1 MIALLLALAVQ
12 TPHFTLAVDSA
23 RREVRMTL
31 GPYDLPS
38 EPDMPMMDMQ
48 SMEDHSPRFVWPADV
63 SLRAYRIR
71 VTDARGQVLP
81 SSLLHHFALVD
92 FDRRDLVYPV
102 VDRVFGGGA
111 ETGDVSLPAGIAV
124 HVRGGD
130 DVGFYFM
137 WHNESGIALKDV
149 TLTVSLIWTPGNQRP
164 APVLVVPFWV
174 DVSFHAGD
182 DNTFSAPPG
191 GVVKTCVFSFPV
203 SGHLLAAS
211 AHLHAWGAS
220 LRLEDS
226 VSGRVIADIGVDR
239 APNGEVRRMSRQL
252 FGIWGMGPHLDA
264 GRRYR
269 IVAVY
274 DNPTDTTLS
283 GLMGLL
289 GGLFAPDHPEQWPA
303 LDRSDSTFQRDL
315 RGFLTADQRRT
326 TPVAMKE
333 VQ

>member
-1 MIALLLALAVQ
+1 MIALLLTLAVQ
-12 TPHFTLAVDSA
+12 APHFALAVDST
-23 RREVRMTL
+23 RREVTMTL

-48 SMEDHSPRFVWPADV
+48 SMEGHSPRFVWPADM
-63 SLRAYRIR
+63 SLRAYHIR
-71 VTDARGQVLP
+71 VTDARGTVLP

-102 VDRVFGGGA
+102 VERVFGGGK
-111 ETGDVSLPAGIAV
+111 ETGDISLPAGIAV
-124 HVRGGD
+124 RVRGGD

-137 WHNESGIALKDV
+137 WHNESGVELKDV
-149 TLTVSLIWTPGNQRP
+149 TLTVSLTWAPANLRP

-174 DVSFHAGD
+174 DVSFDAGG
-182 DNTFSAPPG
+182 DNTFAAPPG
-191 GVVKTCVFSFPV
+191 GVVKSCVFSFPV

-220 LRLEDS
+220 VRLEDS
-226 VSGRVIADIGVDR
+226 ASGRVIADIGVDR
-239 APNGEVRRMSRQL
+239 APNGEVRKISRDL
-252 FGIWGMGPHLDA
+252 FGIWGMGPHLEA

-274 DNPTDTTLS
+274 DNPTGTTLS

-289 GGLFAPDHPEQWPA
+289 GGLFTPDHPGQWPA
-303 LDRSDSTFQRDL
+303 LDRSDSIYQADL
-315 RGFLTADQRRT
+315 QGFLMADRSRP
-326 TPVAMKE
+326 TPIAMME
-333 VQ
+333 VR

>member
-1 MIALLLALAVQ
+1 MIVLLLALAVQ
-12 TPHFTLAVDSA
+12 TPHFALAVDST
-23 RREVRMTL
+23 RRQVTMTL

-48 SMEDHSPRFVWPADV
+48 SMEDHSPRFVWPADM

-71 VTDARGQVLP
+71 VTDAQGKVLP
-81 SSLLHHFALVD
+81 S
-92 FDRRDLVYPV
+92 R
-102 VDRVFGGGA
+102 DRVFGGGE

-137 WHNESGIALKDV
+137 WHNESGVELKDV
-149 TLTVSLIWTPGNQRP
+149 TLTVSLTWTPANLRP

-182 DNTFSAPPG
+182 DNTFAAPPG
-191 GVVKTCVFSFPV
+191 GVVKSCVFSFPV

-211 AHLHAWGAS
+211 AHLHAWGS
-220 LRLEDS
+220 VVRLEDS
-226 VSGRVIADIGVDR
+226 SSGRVIADIGVDR
-239 APNGEVRRMSRQL
+239 APNGDVRKISREV
-252 FGIWGMGPHLDA
+252 FGIWGMGPHLEA

-269 IVAVY
+269 LVAVY

-289 GGLFAPDHPEQWPA
+289 GGLFAPDHPEQWPV
-303 LDRSDSTFQRDL
+303 LDRSDGAYQQDL
-315 RGFLTADQRRT
+315 RGFLMADRSRP
-326 TPVAMKE
+326 TPIAMTE
-333 VQ
+333 VR